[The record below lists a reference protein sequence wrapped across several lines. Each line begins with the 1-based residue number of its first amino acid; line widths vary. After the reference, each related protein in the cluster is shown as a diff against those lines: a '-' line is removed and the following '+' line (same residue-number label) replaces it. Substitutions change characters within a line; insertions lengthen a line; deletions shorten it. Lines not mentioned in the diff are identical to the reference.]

1 MEKKGENE
9 NSPQPQLAA
18 GAPPLNEDLA
28 HSLLNEQRR
37 VLRLS
42 PSAALDA
49 GSGNQGV
56 VAGPGHVLCALGESW
71 RRNPHQ

>member
-1 MEKKGENE
+1 MNGEKKGGKEFTNL
-9 NSPQPQLAA
+9 SSRP
-18 GAPPLNEDLA
+18 D
-28 HSLLNEQRR
+28 EQRR

-49 GSGNQGV
+49 GSGNQGG